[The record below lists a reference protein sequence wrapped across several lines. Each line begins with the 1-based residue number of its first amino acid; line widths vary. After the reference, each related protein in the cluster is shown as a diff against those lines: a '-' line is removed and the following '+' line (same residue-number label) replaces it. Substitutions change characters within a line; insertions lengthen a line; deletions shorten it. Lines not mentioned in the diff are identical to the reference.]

1 MCVIVP
7 PGVHREGTLRW
18 RVWALE
24 IYGHKKTQKL
34 RRKELLAFCSGLLG
48 LGFGVLGLGIGLKG
62 LEARK
67 RGCLY
72 HNNKALDIELKP

>member
-1 MCVIVP
+1 MRHCP
-7 PGVHREGTLRW
+7 TW
-18 RVWALE
+18 RPSGGNASLACLGFGNLWA
-24 IYGHKKTQKL
+24 QKDPKVEE
-34 RRKELLAFCSGLLG
+34 KELLAFCSGLLG